1 MLIIYKEIYVL
12 ILDLI
17 LHHNHL
23 YMLLETLVSIFLK
36 IYNVA
41 DAPD

>member
-23 YMLLETLVSIFLK
+23 YMLLETLVSTFLK
-36 IYNVA
+36 KYTM
-41 DAPD
+41 